1 MIVKIWKQLDW
12 TGRRGAQEPL
22 AASDILDV
30 LELYSMKFPEVWEW
44 ILMLETCVFQFR
56 QGKIETRRKQEELKK
71 RAKRG

>member
-1 MIVKIWKQLDW
+1 MIVKMWRQLDW

-30 LELYSMKFPEVWEW
+30 LELYSMRFPEVWEW
-44 ILMLETCVFQFR
+44 ILMLETSVFQFR
-56 QGKIETRRKQEELKK
+56 QGKIETRRKAEELKK

>member
-44 ILMLETCVFQFR
+44 ILMLETAVFQFR

>member
-30 LELYSMKFPEVWEW
+30 LELYSMKFPEGWEW
-44 ILMLETCVFQFR
+44 ILMLETSVFQHR
-56 QGKIETRRKQEELKK
+56 QGKIETRRKQEELKRK
-71 RAKRG
+71 AKRG